1 MRGMAVFGAAF
12 ESWWKSKVG
21 MDDTDIPV
29 LPEFMVLKIDARI
42 RVTPTAAS
50 SSQPALISTDLPARP
65 PAAGWPPPFF
75 ASSHFFGRGQQIIGL
90 RHDKWI

>member
-1 MRGMAVFGAAF
+1 
-12 ESWWKSKVG
+12 

-29 LPEFMVLKIDARI
+29 LPEFMVLKIDDRI

-65 PAAGWPPPFF
+65 PAAGLPPF
-75 ASSHFFGRGQQIIGL
+75 L
-90 RHDKWI
+90 RHLISLDEANKS